1 MTKATF
7 DLLEDNLGLP
17 EQFLDLITSSNTRG
31 CEYSIPRKDG
41 QVISSGTQSSKAQ
54 KL

>member
-7 DLLEDNLGLP
+7 DLVEDELGVP
-17 EQFLDLITSSNTRG
+17 EQFLDLITNSNTRG
-31 CEYSIPRKDG
+31 FEYSIPRKDG
-41 QVISSGTQSSKAQ
+41 QVTSNGTQSPKVQ